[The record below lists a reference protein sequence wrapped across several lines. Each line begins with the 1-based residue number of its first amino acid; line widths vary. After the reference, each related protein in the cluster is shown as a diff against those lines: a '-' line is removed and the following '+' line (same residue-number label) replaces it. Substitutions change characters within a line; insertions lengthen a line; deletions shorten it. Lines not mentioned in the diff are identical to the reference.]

1 MKIKRL
7 ELTSFRNYGSM
18 ETDLESGINIFYGD
32 NAQGKTNI
40 LEGIYLICTT
50 RSHKKSRDA
59 EMIRFG
65 EDEAHLRI
73 FLEKREIE
81 YKIDM
86 HLKKGSKKHIAI
98 NSLPI
103 KRASELLGIANIVFF
118 SPEDL
123 SIIKN
128 SPSERRRFVDME
140 LSQLDK
146 VYLST
151 LSGYSKALEQKN
163 KLLRDISHSAGDSS
177 EELLNVWDEKL
188 LELGTGI
195 IKKRREFIEDLN
207 HILKEKNRE
216 ISGKDEVLSCSYE
229 PDADIS
235 SYERMLKERREADK
249 RYGSTSV
256 GPHRDDIGFSLDGV
270 DLRKY
275 GSQGQVRTASL
286 SLKLSE
292 IELVKIKTG
301 DSPILLLDDVLS
313 ELDSSRQRLLLKSIG
328 GIQTLI
334 TCTGLDEFI
343 KNGFSGDSVF
353 YVKNAEVTR
362 M

>member
-7 ELTSFRNYGSM
+7 EFSSFRNYEKM
-18 ETDLESGINIFYGD
+18 ETDLEDGINIFYGD

-50 RSHKKSRDA
+50 KSHKKSKDA

-65 EDEAHLRI
+65 EEEAHLRM

-81 YKIDM
+81 YRIDL
-86 HLKKGSKKHIAI
+86 HLKKGSRKHIAI
-98 NSLPI
+98 NGLAV
-103 KRASELLGIANIVFF
+103 KKASELLGIANIVFF

-123 SIIKN
+123 NIIKN

-146 VYLST
+146 VYLSA

-163 KLLRDISHSAGDSS
+163 KLLRDASFDRNPSLDD
-177 EELLNVWDEKL
+177 LLDVWDEKL
-188 LELGTGI
+188 IEFGTEIIRKRKEFLEELNLI
-195 IKKRREFIEDLN
+195 LREKD
-207 HILKEKNRE
+207 RE
-216 ISGKDEVLSCSYE
+216 ISGKDENLSCDYE
-229 PDADIS
+229 PDADPG
-235 SYERMLKERREADK
+235 SYREKLKDK
-249 RYGSTSV
+249 REGDKKYGSTSV
-256 GPHRDDIGFSLDGV
+256 GPHRDDICFSLDDM

-292 IELVKIKTG
+292 IELVKKRTG

-313 ELDSSRQRLLLKSIG
+313 ELDSGRQKLLLKSIG
-328 GIQTLI
+328 EIQTLI

-353 YVKNAEVTR
+353 FVKNAEITR